1 MTRLNLAVFACI
13 AWLVL
18 VAAASA
24 GKPTRSECTIGF
36 RVDWTNVVTQH
47 NLVHNEMFDLLRTT
61 KTTSLAAMGFD
72 ESSSRLYMLFK
83 SDCGKKREMAAD
95 LIDFWHSKGLDL
107 PTFERIPDPIIHSP
121 STIDV
126 RGPHWSDGGY

>member
-1 MTRLNLAVFACI
+1 MRLCIAAFACMVG
-13 AWLVL
+13 LVL
-18 VAAASA
+18 ATTDSA

-36 RVDWTNVVTQH
+36 RLNWTQVTTQT
-47 NLVHNEMFDLLRTT
+47 NLLINEMDWPSGAERIEPLKAT
-61 KTTSLAAMGFD
+61 GFTED
-72 ESSSRLYMLFK
+72 ISHLYLLFK
-83 SDCGKKREMAAD
+83 SHCGKKREMAAD
-95 LIDFWHSKGLDL
+95 LIDYWRTKGLDL